1 MPLTLMSMRQDNSN
15 EISELHKMMYR
26 NQLLTIGDLED
37 FKRDLLNEL
46 KDLLKGTNGQQ
57 PKKWLRSSEVRKM
70 LGVSPGT
77 LQNLRINRVLTFSKV
92 GGIVFYKHD
101 DIISLLE
108 KNSNPKAR

>member
-1 MPLTLMSMRQDNSN
+1 MHETQGTMRQKNPNDRL
-15 EISELHKMMYR
+15 EEHATMYR

-92 GGIVFYKHD
+92 GGIVFYKYD

-108 KNSNPKAR
+108 KNSNPKDR